1 MTASHPP
8 SLPQAARHWQCG
20 CGKPPSRLADTAHD
34 AGALPDYPGEPG
46 HPEGRVPAPTSVSPA
61 GSCGMGAV
69 TRLRGRLNRSAG
81 MFVCCHRNTPCS
93 SSTRGSHMTLG
104 WDNPTAD
111 RTTTVLLRHGDT
123 QLSPEHRFSGLR
135 DLPLSANGTLQ
146 AQAAACRLA
155 TGAPIDAVVSSP
167 LQRALATAAIAAG
180 ELGLTAVIDDDLRET
195 DFGDWDG
202 FTLAEIQQRWPAAA
216 ASWRRDPEQAPPGG
230 ESFAETAHR
239 VNRACDRLLRD
250 HGGQTVLVVSHITPI
265 KILLCRALG
274 VPLGTVYRLYLG
286 SACINEIQ
294 WHGRGFAAVHRVN
307 DTSHLP

>member
-1 MTASHPP
+1 
-8 SLPQAARHWQCG
+8 
-20 CGKPPSRLADTAHD
+20 
-34 AGALPDYPGEPG
+34 
-46 HPEGRVPAPTSVSPA
+46 
-61 GSCGMGAV
+61 
-69 TRLRGRLNRSAG
+69 
-81 MFVCCHRNTPCS
+81 MFVLLSWGTVDTTFS
-93 SSTRGSHMTLG
+93 SSSRDSHMTLG

-111 RTTTVLLRHGDT
+111 PTTTILLRHGDT
-123 QLSPEHRFSGLR
+123 QLSPEHRFSGQR
-135 DLPLSANGTLQ
+135 DLPLSTNGTRQ

-155 TGAPIDAVVSSP
+155 T
-167 LQRALATAAIAAG
+167 G

-202 FTLAEIQQRWPAAA
+202 FTLAEIQQRWPTAAA
-216 ASWRRDPEQAPPGG
+216 AWRRNPEQAPPGG
-230 ESFAETAHR
+230 ESFADTAHR

-265 KILLCRALG
+265 KILLCRALS
-274 VPLGTVYRLYLG
+274 VPLGTLYRLYLG